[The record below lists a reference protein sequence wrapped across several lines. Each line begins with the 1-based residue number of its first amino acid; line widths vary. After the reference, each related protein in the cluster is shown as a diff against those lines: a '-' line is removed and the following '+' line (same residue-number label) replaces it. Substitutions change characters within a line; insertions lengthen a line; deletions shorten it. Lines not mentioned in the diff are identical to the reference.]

1 MICTFQR
8 IPNSCNIRNMIQGEM
23 NPCFTTVNNS
33 LDVPLVCTVARN
45 FRTKCIKV
53 PEAE

>member
-1 MICTFQR
+1 MQHKEYDTRCDE
-8 IPNSCNIRNMIQGEM
+8 S
-23 NPCFTTVNNS
+23 CFTTVNNS
-33 LDVPLVCTVARN
+33 LDVLLVCTVARN